1 MAKKLTTE
9 EFKVQLSKEH
19 PELELLSAYNGNK
32 NYITVRCIK
41 HNHIFNTKPNW
52 LHAGSGCQKCY
63 DEKRG
68 ESFRKSVDTFIE
80 ESRKIH
86 NDKYDYSKVEY
97 TGNKNKICIICPEHG
112 EFWQTPNK
120 HLSGQGCP
128 KCAGKHITTDEWIN
142 RASEIHQGRYDYSK
156 VEYINNSTKV
166 CIICPEHGEFW
177 QTPDKHLG
185 GEGCPICN
193 NSKME
198 LSMKKTLDENS
209 IKYEQQKQFDWLG
222 KQKLDFYL
230 PEYNVGIECQG
241 RQHFIEIPH
250 FDGKN
255 GLRIRIIRDITKNN
269 LCNENGVKLFY
280 VINEKDIEL
289 TKKKI
294 FLDIYNKE
302 NIIVNE
308 KINKIKNILNS

>member
-1 MAKKLTTE
+1 MSKRLTTE
-9 EFKVQLSKEH
+9 EFKLQLSKEH
-19 PELELLSAYNGNK
+19 PELELLSDYNGNK
-32 NYITVRCIK
+32 NYITVKCVK
-41 HNHIFNTKPNW
+41 HDYIFNTKPNW
-52 LHAGSGCQKCY
+52 LHAGTGCQKCY
-63 DEKRG
+63 DERRG
-68 ESFRKSVDTFIE
+68 ESLRKSVDTFIE

-97 TGNKNKICIICPEHG
+97 TGNKDKVCIICPEHG

-142 RASEIHQGRYDYSK
+142 KASEMHQGRYDYSK

-289 TKKKI
+289 AKKKI

-302 NIIVNE
+302 NIIVSE